1 MKSIP
6 SRLLK
11 DSCLLKTEI
20 SRDEWGKPV
29 YSEARLEN
37 VCIRAGVLGEES
49 SLSAENVPFGVL
61 YFDAER
67 SRPVGAEFVPLKQV
81 VTFGGE
87 SFRVL
92 SCERFC
98 CEGRLHHMKVRL
110 GRK

>member
-6 SRLLK
+6 SRLLR
-11 DSCLLKTEI
+11 DSCLLMTEV

-29 YSEARLEN
+29 YEETRLEN
-37 VCIRAGVLGEES
+37 VCIQVGISGEES
-49 SLSAENVPFGVL
+49 SLSEGNVPFGVL
-61 YFDAER
+61 YFDAEK
-67 SRPVGAEFVPLKQV
+67 SRPVGVDFVPLKQA
-81 VTFGGE
+81 VTFGE
-87 SFRVL
+87 REFRVL

>member
-6 SRLLK
+6 SRLLR
-11 DSCLLKTEI
+11 DSCLLKTEV

-29 YSEARLEN
+29 FEEVRLEN
-37 VCIRAGVLGEES
+37 VCIQAGVSGEES
-49 SLSAENVPFGVL
+49 SLSEGNVPFGVL
-61 YFDAER
+61 YFDAEK
-67 SRPVGAEFVPLKQV
+67 SRPAGVEFVPLKQV

-92 SCERFC
+92 SRERFC
-98 CEGRLHHMKVRL
+98 CGGRLHHMKVRL

>member
-6 SRLLK
+6 SRLLR
-11 DSCLLKTEI
+11 DCCLLKTEI

-29 YSEARLEN
+29 YRETRLEN
-37 VCIRAGVLGEES
+37 ICIHTGISGEKN
-49 SLSAENVPFGVL
+49 SLCEENVPFGVL
-61 YFDAER
+61 YFDAEK
-67 SRPVGAEFVPLKQV
+67 SRPKGIGFIPFKQV
-81 VTFGGE
+81 VTFGDS

-92 SCERFC
+92 SCEQFC